1 MAQSHVCTS
10 SLTCPGVR
18 GGYYTCSHFSLGP
31 SRRSL
36 PPLPLPLQLSLP
48 LSTTLYYLS
57 PFLLLSIH
65 QCPSAVASHAAPY
78 STLGCSSQ
86 AVLRNDLPPASA
98 HGRFSLLPLPYA
110 SLTNSPWQLRSFH
123 RLLSRN
129 IPDKHFDSLGRGSLS
144 CPCGLL
150 CSTRPAP
157 AANALKANWNHYNY
171 DQSLLMLSQSIL
183 DNLVSLL
190 PAMARY
196 RKSLMQLSATHRY
209 SELALNDSKYNS
221 FSHEVSLS
229 VAADLALSFVLS
241 HGSRHY
247 MLYAKFRWQLSLA
260 ARLLCGLPSR
270 SAIEI
275 CYSSPSRLPLH

>member
-1 MAQSHVCTS
+1 
-10 SLTCPGVR
+10 
-18 GGYYTCSHFSLGP
+18 
-31 SRRSL
+31 
-36 PPLPLPLQLSLP
+36 
-48 LSTTLYYLS
+48 
-57 PFLLLSIH
+57 
-65 QCPSAVASHAAPY
+65 
-78 STLGCSSQ
+78 
-86 AVLRNDLPPASA
+86 
-98 HGRFSLLPLPYA
+98 
-110 SLTNSPWQLRSFH
+110 
-123 RLLSRN
+123 
-129 IPDKHFDSLGRGSLS
+129 
-144 CPCGLL
+144 
-150 CSTRPAP
+150 
-157 AANALKANWNHYNY
+157 
-171 DQSLLMLSQSIL
+171 MLSQSIL